1 MRKVDIIIIGGGPA
15 GYETALLASKKGK
28 QTVLVE
34 SKWLGGTCL
43 NEGCIPTKCL
53 CRSAEIK
60 RLLENKVF
68 LEEFGMECVN
78 KGFDAGKAVLRK
90 NKIVDSLNS
99 GIKSMLKAA
108 NVEVVYGSAS
118 FKSSHIVEVE
128 LAKEEQGETEY
139 TADNIIVATGAK
151 TKFLPINGAHS
162 DGVLT
167 SRELLNLEF
176 VPKDICIIGGGV
188 IGMEFASIYSAFG
201 SSVDV
206 IEYCPEILPNFDRDI
221 AKRLRVGLAKKGVSF
236 HLNSS
241 VCGIEKT
248 DTGRMCVRYTS
259 KNGEKCADAEI
270 VLMATGR
277 VANTEK
283 LNLDAAGIAVNRR
296 GIVVNENFETSVK
309 GVYAIGDVNGI
320 SQLAHVAKF
329 QGKRALAHI
338 LGEPS
343 FVDFNTVPA
352 VVFTTPELSMIG
364 LTEED
369 CEDKSI
375 AFKSHKAFY
384 RANGKAATSGE
395 TDGLVK
401 ILTSPEGKVL
411 GAHILGSHAS
421 DLIHE
426 VALTMHFS
434 GNISDISEVI
444 HAHPT
449 LSELILD
456 ASENC

>member
-1 MRKVDIIIIGGGPA
+1 MKKVDLIIIGGGPA

-28 QTVLVE
+28 QTILIE
-34 SKWLGGTCL
+34 SKWLGGACL
-43 NEGCIPTKCL
+43 NEGCIPTKSL

-60 RLLENKVF
+60 RLLENNAF
-68 LEEFGMECVN
+68 LEELGIECVN
-78 KGFDAGKAVLRK
+78 KGFDVSKAISRK
-90 NKIVDSLNS
+90 NKVVASLGD

-108 NVEVVYGSAS
+108 KVEIVYGNAF
-118 FKSSHIVEVE
+118 FKSSHVVEVE
-128 LAKEEQGETEY
+128 SANEEQYDTEY
-139 TADNIIVATGAK
+139 TADNIFVATGAE

-167 SRELLNLEF
+167 SRELLNLEI

-188 IGMEFASIYSAFG
+188 IGTEFASIYSAFG
-201 SSVDV
+201 SKVSV

-221 AKRLRVGLAKKGVSF
+221 AKRLRMGLTKKGVCF

-241 VCGIEKT
+241 VSGIEKT
-248 DTGRMCVRYTS
+248 DTGRMWVRYTS
-259 KNGEKCADAEI
+259 KNEEKCTDAEI

-283 LNLDAAGIAVNRR
+283 LNLNAAGIAVGKR
-296 GIVVNENFETSVK
+296 GIEVDENFETSAK

-320 SQLAHVAKF
+320 FQLAHVAKF

-343 FVDFNTVPA
+343 FVDFNIVPA
-352 VVFTTPELSMIG
+352 VVFTTPELSMVG

-369 CEDKSI
+369 CKDKGI

-384 RANGKAATSGE
+384 RANGKAMASGE
-395 TDGLVK
+395 TDGLIK
-401 ILTSPEGKVL
+401 ILTSPEGNIL
-411 GAHILGSHAS
+411 GAHILGEHAS

-426 VALTMHFS
+426 VVMAMRFS
-434 GNISDISEVI
+434 RTISDISNII

-449 LSELILD
+449 LSELVLD
-456 ASENC
+456 ASEN

>member
-1 MRKVDIIIIGGGPA
+1 MKKVDLIIIGGGPA

-28 QTVLVE
+28 QTVLIE

-60 RLLENKVF
+60 RLLGNNAF
-68 LEEFGMECVN
+68 LEELGMECVN
-78 KGFDAGKAVLRK
+78 KGFDVSKAISRK
-90 NKIVDSLNS
+90 NKIVDSLNG

-108 NVEVVYGSAS
+108 KVEVVYGNAY
-118 FKSSHIVEVE
+118 FKSSHVVEVE
-128 LAKEEQGETEY
+128 LAKGEQGETGY
-139 TADNIIVATGAK
+139 TADNIIVATGAE
-151 TKFLPINGAHS
+151 TKFLPINGVHS
-162 DGVLT
+162 AGVLT
-167 SRELLNLEF
+167 SRELLNLES

-201 SSVDV
+201 SDVSV

-221 AKRLRVGLAKKGVSF
+221 AKRLRMGLTKKGVNF

-259 KNGEKCADAEI
+259 KDGEKCADAEI

-277 VANTEK
+277 AANTER
-283 LNLDAAGIAVNRR
+283 LNLDAAGVAVNKR
-296 GIVVNENFETSVK
+296 GIVVDENFETSAK
-309 GVYAIGDVNGI
+309 GVYAIGDVNGTL
-320 SQLAHVAKF
+320 QLAHVAKF

-343 FVDFNTVPA
+343 LVNFDIVPA
-352 VVFTTPELSMIG
+352 VVFTMPELSMVG
-364 LTEED
+364 LTEEE
-369 CEDKSI
+369 CKSKDI
-375 AFKSHKAFY
+375 AFKSRKAFY
-384 RANGKAATSGE
+384 RANGKAAASGE

-401 ILTSPEGKVL
+401 VLTSPEGKIL
-411 GAHILGSHAS
+411 GAHILGDHAS

-426 VALTMHFS
+426 VVMAMHLS
-434 GNISDISEVI
+434 GSISDINDVI

-449 LSELILD
+449 LSELVLD
-456 ASENC
+456 ASES